1 MKTFLPTDLVVYVDQ
16 TQLIQL
22 SPVPAAA
29 LVAGG
34 MDLKAG
40 PSGRVGILKCFREVG
55 LEVSRTGGGV
65 GTEGRGAER

>member
-40 PSGRVGILKCFREVG
+40 PSEEWGF
-55 LEVSRTGGGV
+55 
-65 GTEGRGAER
+65 